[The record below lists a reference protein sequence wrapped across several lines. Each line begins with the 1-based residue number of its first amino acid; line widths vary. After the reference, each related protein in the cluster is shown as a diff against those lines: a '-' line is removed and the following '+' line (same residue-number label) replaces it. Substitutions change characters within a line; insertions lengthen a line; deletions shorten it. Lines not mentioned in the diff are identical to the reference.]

1 MISNFPSDRL
11 HLEVTDADGPLVLRG
26 ERNKLGILM
35 SCRWIFEEG
44 EKPETKKRPAFAR
57 SGAMPNVQ

>member
-1 MISNFPSDRL
+1 
-11 HLEVTDADGPLVLRG
+11 
-26 ERNKLGILM
+26 M

-44 EKPETKKRPAFAR
+44 EKPDTKKRPAFAR